1 MAVGCIPRRLRRN
14 AHVVWNMSCAANS
27 LFCCEAGGCDCSV
40 DSRGRCPGAEPA
52 TVVQAGRTAMAQ
64 AGDGDRR
71 KSCRIDGNGGGAG
84 LTAMDGAEW
93 NEMRQGILIGWRKER
108 KKWMIT
114 RI

>member
-1 MAVGCIPRRLRRN
+1 MRL
-14 AHVVWNMSCAANS
+14 
-27 LFCCEAGGCDCSV
+27 LGGQ
-40 DSRGRCPGAEPA
+40 PG
-52 TVVQAGRTAMAQ
+52 TLSWGRTGNGS
-64 AGDGDRR
+64 AGWADGDRR